1 MADTPRQDPSPAAQ
15 APAPAPAR
23 RPVPVRW
30 VLLGVLLA
38 LLLSMLDGLIVGTA
52 MPTVVD
58 DLGGLDRMSWV
69 VTGYTL
75 ATACSTAVWGKLGDL
90 LDRKRVFLASVVL
103 FLVTSVACGLAPS
116 MDALIAFRVVQG
128 LGAGGMGAGAFAL
141 IGALVP
147 PRERGRYQGMIA
159 AVMAVGQLGGPLVGG
174 FVTGHL
180 GWRWAFYVNVPVGL
194 VCLAWCGLLLRLPAR
209 ERQGAVR
216 IDWAGIVLLSG
227 AISAFVMAA
236 TWAGSTYAWG
246 SWRIIGLGTL
256 AFALLAGFVVTEHRA
271 PDPLMPPRV
280 YTAHRN
286 FPLTAVLLTV
296 TGMTLFGATLYLPLY
311 QQVVQGATASHSGL
325 LLLPMMIAT
334 LLATSL
340 AGKVMSATGRYKLFP
355 VVGAASMVAGMG
367 LLSTAGTDTPHTVTT
382 VSMIFLGIGSG
393 FAMQMANTIAQ
404 NSVSMRDMG
413 AASAATNLFRTLG
426 GSLGL
431 ALFASLF
438 TSRVHGAPATG
449 PAYTEHVAQA
459 THLIFLVGACA
470 GLAAIAAALAIEEVP
485 LRGQEPPKRAPE
497 GGEEA
502 VKAA

>member
-1 MADTPRQDPSPAAQ
+1 MADAPRPDPSPAV
-15 APAPAPAR
+15 PAPSR

-90 LDRKRVFLASVVL
+90 FDRKRVFLASVVL
-103 FLVTSVACGLAPS
+103 FLVASAACGLAPS
-116 MDALIAFRVVQG
+116 MNALIAFRVVQG

-159 AVMAVGQLGGPLVGG
+159 AVMAAGQLGGPLVGG

-194 VCLAWCGLLLRLPAR
+194 VCLTWCGLLLRLPAR

-227 AISAFVMAA
+227 ALSAFVMAA

-246 SWRIIGLGTL
+246 SWRILCLGAL
-256 AFALLAGFVVTEHRA
+256 AVALLAAFVATELRVGE
-271 PDPLMPPRV
+271 PLMPPRV
-280 YTAHRN
+280 YTSHRN
-286 FPLTAVLLTV
+286 FPLAAVLLTV
-296 TGMTLFGATLYLPLY
+296 TGMALFGATLYLPLY

-334 LLATSL
+334 LVATSV
-340 AGKVMSATGRYKLFP
+340 AGKVMSATGRYKIFP
-355 VVGAASMVAGMG
+355 VTGAASMIVGMG
-367 LLSTAGTDTPHTVTT
+367 LLSTAGTDTPHSLTT
-382 VSMIFLGIGSG
+382 VSMVLLGIGSG
-393 FAMQMANTIAQ
+393 FALQMANTIAQ
-404 NSVSMRDMG
+404 NSVPMRDMG

-438 TSRVHGAPATG
+438 TSSVRGG
-449 PAYTEHVAQA
+449 PAKGPVHAAHVAHA
-459 THLIFLVGACA
+459 THLIFLVGACV
-470 GLAAIAAALAIEEVP
+470 GVAALLAALAIEEVP
-485 LRGQEPPKRAPE
+485 LRGTEPAKPVAE
-497 GGEEA
+497 GG
-502 VKAA
+502 KGAAGVA